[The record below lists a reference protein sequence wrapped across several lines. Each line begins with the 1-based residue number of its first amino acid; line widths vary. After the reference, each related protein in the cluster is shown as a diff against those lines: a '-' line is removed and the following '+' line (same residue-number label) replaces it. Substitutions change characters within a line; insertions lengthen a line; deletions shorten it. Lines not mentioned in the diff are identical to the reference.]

1 MAWNKIYKKSWLD
14 TLDFKFPVGRL
25 YEDQDFFFK
34 MVANLQNIEE
44 IAVDDH
50 IGVHYVQRSNSISYN
65 ESTRIRDI
73 FWIYNDIIKYYRVH
87 KVTCYKDEME
97 YRFTRNLL
105 GNVLIRK
112 VLKQKDR
119 KLKRELLSEIKSY
132 IDTNFPNWKR
142 NKYLSERSKQNLYLK
157 MVNSI
162 TYKLFYLY

>member
-1 MAWNKIYKKSWLD
+1 
-14 TLDFKFPVGRL
+14 
-25 YEDQDFFFK
+25 
-34 MVANLQNIEE
+34 
-44 IAVDDH
+44 
-50 IGVHYVQRSNSISYN
+50 
-65 ESTRIRDI
+65 
-73 FWIYNDIIKYYRVH
+73 
-87 KVTCYKDEME
+87 ME

-142 NKYLSERSKQNLYLK
+142 NKYLNERSKQNLYLK